1 MNKIPNDLG
10 KNTVKSF
17 DECPFSLSIP
27 DIAFDDGYF
36 TIKSNVKYRKEYDGV
51 VFALFLI
58 EYVDRIG
65 ITMHHKIDNSV
76 FDINNGHLMHIDVG
90 VDFGQELSL
99 RNATIKLQFLSINGL
114 IYEVVYRTDMNKKV
128 LFQGVSYA
136 KQNVTE
142 MEAFNNLYSQFK
154 IHLVKK
160 SNILITTNKIDSEGK
175 EYIPESEIADY
186 YKALCREKYY
196 LQKEGGREYKLSNG
210 RRMNISSRGLVTY
223 GFDMESEL
231 FLSDDAPLT
240 FKTDGKSAT
249 GSVLVCEGFGILIII
264 DRDFGEIISTAII
277 TVEPWKLLEAQIE
290 KLQSL
295 TPADKV
301 AWKFIKEGPYL
312 YNDGSIEKIDKGHEI
327 AIDKIAKEEF

>member
-114 IYEVVYRTDMNKKV
+114 IYEVVWLN
-128 LFQGVSYA
+128 
-136 KQNVTE
+136 
-142 MEAFNNLYSQFK
+142 
-154 IHLVKK
+154 
-160 SNILITTNKIDSEGK
+160 
-175 EYIPESEIADY
+175 
-186 YKALCREKYY
+186 
-196 LQKEGGREYKLSNG
+196 
-210 RRMNISSRGLVTY
+210 
-223 GFDMESEL
+223 
-231 FLSDDAPLT
+231 
-240 FKTDGKSAT
+240 
-249 GSVLVCEGFGILIII
+249 
-264 DRDFGEIISTAII
+264 
-277 TVEPWKLLEAQIE
+277 
-290 KLQSL
+290 
-295 TPADKV
+295 
-301 AWKFIKEGPYL
+301 
-312 YNDGSIEKIDKGHEI
+312 
-327 AIDKIAKEEF
+327 